1 MAVLISDLT
10 IFSTELVSILRAKLW
25 KLKMECKNGMFF
37 NFWVLFL
44 KMHIFEIVTFL
55 SRLVLIQLTKFF
67 SRNTY
72 LQYSYFLM
80 KYFLS

>member
-37 NFWVLFL
+37 NFWALFL

-72 LQYSYFLM
+72 LQYSYILV